1 MTNTFEERKEE
12 FATECKVINLR
23 YEYEGYTGKERFA
36 IVTSLTEEEF
46 EEKFGEVAKSEYA
59 PYLLL
64 SPEQGDAITE
74 YQNVE
79 AKYRMRNL
87 RYGHAFDINDGEF
100 EEHHPE
106 MAVET
111 DPIEEIMLQDN
122 IQKLRQVLCNL
133 SEKQKQRVIQYF
145 FYGKTFKQIADEE
158 GLSVPTIKESID
170 SAIKKLKKF
179 F

>member
-12 FATECKVINLR
+12 FAAECKVINLR

-46 EEKFGEVAKSEYA
+46 DEKFGEVAKSEYA

-111 DPIEEIMLQDN
+111 DPIEEIILQDN

-133 SEKQKQRVIQYF
+133 SEKQKSRIIKYF
-145 FYGKTFKQIADEE
+145 FYNKSLENIAAEE
-158 GLSVPTIKESID
+158 GVDFTSVRESIN
-170 SAIKKLKKF
+170 SAIKKLRKF